1 MCCNIHTLHAGQ
13 CLSFFAVFS
22 LYLNMKNLLEIFSKI
37 TVFSSS
43 RYIAG
48 CLQKGNA
55 ELLQSLYHG
64 SYLMPA
70 LRSHTDVSASHSL
83 LGGISGFVETRDGLH
98 HASNVTLGEIGAISR
113 LGKSQGS

>member
-1 MCCNIHTLHAGQ
+1 MCCNFHTLHAGQ
-13 CLSFFAVFS
+13 RLSFFFAFFS
-22 LYLNMKNLLEIFSKI
+22 PYCNMKNLLEIVSKI

-55 ELLQSLYHG
+55 ELLHSLYHG

-70 LRSHTDVSASHSL
+70 LRSHTYFSASHSL
-83 LGGISGFVETRDGLH
+83 PGGISEFVETRDGLH
-98 HASNVTLGEIGAISR
+98 HAVMSL
-113 LGKSQGS
+113 